1 MESGDGRWIHAR
13 GTQADEDAEYQARSA
28 DGWPAVVAGPLAW
41 PSTGTSA
48 GTSTGASAG
57 KRWGRGGIPGF
68 SGWMAAAVAVVA
80 AAAGVVIGF
89 FLVKGW

>member
-1 MESGDGRWIHAR
+1 MESGDGRWIHAG

-48 GTSTGASAG
+48 GTSTGTSAG